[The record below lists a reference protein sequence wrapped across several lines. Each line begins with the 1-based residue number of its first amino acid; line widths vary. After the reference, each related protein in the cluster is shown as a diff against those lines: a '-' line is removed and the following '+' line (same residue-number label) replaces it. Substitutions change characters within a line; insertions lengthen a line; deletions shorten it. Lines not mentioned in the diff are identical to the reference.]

1 MNDCLIAVGVDDVL
15 ECAASFITW
24 VRLTSPIGSAAGGSV
39 NLSTSLSNVAKL
51 AAHSKFVWVF
61 NASCDGTIIYN
72 DPVLP
77 PIIKRHQS
85 QISHLFYFIKNDS
98 AISYIGNLRLYLLN
112 FNFFWQ
118 LKKGFMANILY
129 DGPPC
134 IGTISRFTSHFEHL
148 AHEWQWQIYVLLNL
162 FHGY

>member
-1 MNDCLIAVGVDDVL
+1 
-15 ECAASFITW
+15 
-24 VRLTSPIGSAAGGSV
+24 VRLASPIGSAVGGSG

-61 NASCDGTIIYN
+61 NANCDGTVIYN

-112 FNFFWQ
+112 FNFF
-118 LKKGFMANILY
+118 
-129 DGPPC
+129 
-134 IGTISRFTSHFEHL
+134 
-148 AHEWQWQIYVLLNL
+148 
-162 FHGY
+162 